1 MNPMSWVSPLLIIS
15 RSDIRKP
22 RGRRGSKLTKITQ
35 IITVILGLKS
45 QLAVFSPPLSLRVH
59 VSIYSKHAPYWAGKC
74 LTNVTRTVFPRKHSD
89 TGSSWALDLAQT
101 LISLLSPRTLLRAEG
116 TAVFWWC
123 RLLSGVGAFS
133 LLFPLPKYS
142 SSSPPSST
150 FLFLLLPGDSTSFT
164 SFRKPFLITLLQTI
178 SKSWVFHVLPKA
190 HKRRKA

>member
-1 MNPMSWVSPLLIIS
+1 MNPTSWVSPLLIIS

-45 QLAVFSPPLSLRVH
+45 QLAVFFPPLSLRVH
-59 VSIYSKHAPYWAGKC
+59 VSIYSKHAPIEPANASQMSPV
-74 LTNVTRTVFPRKHSD
+74 LFPRKHSH
-89 TGSSWALDLAQT
+89 TGSSCALDLAQT
-101 LISLLSPRTLLRAEG
+101 LTSLLSPRTLLRAEG

-164 SFRKPFLITLLQTI
+164 SFRKPFLITLLQAI
-178 SKSWVFHVLPKA
+178 SNSWVFHVLPKA